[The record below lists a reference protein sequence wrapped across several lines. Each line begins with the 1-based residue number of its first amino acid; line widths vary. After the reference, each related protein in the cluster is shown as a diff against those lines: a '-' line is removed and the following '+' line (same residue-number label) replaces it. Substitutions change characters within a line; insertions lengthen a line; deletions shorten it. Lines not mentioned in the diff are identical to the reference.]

1 MVKNI
6 LGFLGREIKGLHE
19 AAYVLA
25 LFAFLSQ
32 ILGLVRDRLLA
43 SVFGAGELL
52 DVYYAAF
59 RIPDFIF
66 TISIALVSSSVLVP
80 FLVRIFEHEPEKQ
93 EEFGNSIFTSV
104 LFLSTLLSVSVLIF
118 TRPML
123 EGLFPEM
130 LLGEHGD
137 TLVLITRIMLLQPL
151 LLSLSGFFASYVQVF
166 QKFFIYAL
174 SPLFYNLGIIIGIAF
189 LYPRMGLPGLAWGVV
204 LGAALHMFSQSIPV
218 RSHNVLP
225 KIILRPNWRMIKE
238 VFELSLPRTIAVA
251 GSQIASL
258 VLVSLAGLM
267 TAGSI
272 SIFTLAFNL
281 QSVPMAIIGVSYSM
295 AAFPTLARLFAKG
308 ETDAFLG
315 HVVRAAR
322 HIIFWSVPVTVLF
335 VVLRAQ
341 IVRTILGS
349 GSFGWSETRLVAA
362 ALALFAISVVA
373 QSLILLFVRGYYAM
387 GETSRPVRFAIISV
401 LLTVGSAFG
410 LYQLYQSSPYFVA
423 VLEEL
428 LRVSGQTG
436 TMVLILPLAFSIG
449 QISYA
454 FMLWVSFDR
463 RFNCFSDTLWKSI
476 FHSTSASIVMGF
488 VAYSMLQ
495 VLDDMFDI
503 NTLLGIF
510 SQGALAGITGIIAGI
525 LLLVLMQNE
534 EVTTV
539 GRTLHS
545 KFWKKAQLIVVEEDL

>member
-1 MVKNI
+1 
-6 LGFLGREIKGLHE
+6 
-19 AAYVLA
+19 
-25 LFAFLSQ
+25 
-32 ILGLVRDRLLA
+32 
-43 SVFGAGELL
+43 
-52 DVYYAAF
+52 
-59 RIPDFIF
+59 
-66 TISIALVSSSVLVP
+66 
-80 FLVRIFEHEPEKQ
+80 
-93 EEFGNSIFTSV
+93 
-104 LFLSTLLSVSVLIF
+104 
-118 TRPML
+118 
-123 EGLFPEM
+123 
-130 LLGEHGD
+130 
-137 TLVLITRIMLLQPL
+137 
-151 LLSLSGFFASYVQVF
+151 
-166 QKFFIYAL
+166 
-174 SPLFYNLGIIIGIAF
+174 
-189 LYPRMGLPGLAWGVV
+189 
-204 LGAALHMFSQSIPV
+204 
-218 RSHNVLP
+218 
-225 KIILRPNWRMIKE
+225 
-238 VFELSLPRTIAVA
+238 
-251 GSQIASL
+251 
-258 VLVSLAGLM
+258 
-267 TAGSI
+267 
-272 SIFTLAFNL
+272 
-281 QSVPMAIIGVSYSM
+281 MAIIGVSYSM